1 MKSQTL
7 AVFAA
12 DCYFCG
18 KSVVVPLTV
27 QLNALGDEIIK
38 ADCLR
43 CLHPL
48 VKIISNAP
56 DEEWGETERNWQGV
70 SYTSGENLPNNIL
83 NGNLLCKMP

>member
-1 MKSQTL
+1 MFIVQSLIIMKSQTL
-7 AVFAA
+7 TVFAA
-12 DCYFCG
+12 DCYFC
-18 KSVVVPLTV
+18 KKPMVVPLTV

-38 ADCLR
+38 ADCPR

-70 SYTSGENLPNNIL
+70 SYTKSS
-83 NGNLLCKMP
+83 